1 MKFRHVRTVAAA
13 GVVLVAL
20 TGARHSHGGGCG
32 SSSSSH
38 GSDGGSSTS
47 GSSTSGGYEASTGS
61 SGYSSSGGSSTSGGY
76 DGGTSS
82 SGSSTSGSSTSG
94 FTTGGSSSSRSAMND
109 IKINGCKYNGAGSL
123 KTTVTATNS
132 SSSTKYTYLLT
143 MKFTAPGGKDLGTRH
158 PSIPYVQ
165 PGRTESLDVTQY
177 VPSADAISGTYRC
190 SVTDV
195 QRTPL
200 S

>member
-1 MKFRHVRTVAAA
+1 MKFRHVRAVAAA

-32 SSSSSH
+32 SSHSS
-38 GSDGGSSTS
+38 SDGGSSSTGGSSAS
-47 GSSTSGGYEASTGS
+47 GSSTSGGYEASTG
-61 SGYSSSGGSSTSGGY
+61 GY

-82 SGSSTSGSSTSG
+82 GSSSTGGSSTSSGSTSG
-94 FTTGGSSSSRSAMND
+94 YTSGGSSSGRSAMGD
-109 IKINGCKYNGAGSL
+109 IKINGCQYNGAGSV
-123 KTTVTATNS
+123 KTTVSATNS
-132 SSSTKYTYLLT
+132 SSGTKYTYRLT
-143 MKFTAPGGKDLGTRH
+143 VKFTAPGGKDLGTRH
-158 PSIPYVQ
+158 PSIPYVM
-165 PGRTESLDVTQY
+165 PGRTDSLDVIQY
-177 VPSADAISGTYRC
+177 VPSDAATSGTYRC

>member
-38 GSDGGSSTS
+38 GSDGGSSSS
-47 GSSTSGGYEASTGS
+47 GGSTSGGYEASTGS
-61 SGYSSSGGSSTSGGY
+61 SGYSTSGSSTSGGY

-94 FTTGGSSSSRSAMND
+94 FTTGGSGSSRSAMND

-132 SSSTKYTYLLT
+132 SSGTKYTYLLT

-190 SVTDV
+190 SVTGV

>member
-32 SSSSSH
+32 SSHS
-38 GSDGGSSTS
+38 GSSG
-47 GSSTSGGYEASTGS
+47 GSSTSGGYEASTGG
-61 SGYSSSGGSSTSGGY
+61 SGSTSGGY
-76 DGGTSS
+76 DGGTSTG
-82 SGSSTSGSSTSG
+82 GSSTSGSTSGGSTSG
-94 FTTGGSSSSRSAMND
+94 YTTGGTGSSRSAMGD
-109 IKINGCKYNGAGSL
+109 IKINGCRYNGAGSV
-123 KTTVTATNS
+123 KTTVSATNS

-143 MKFTAPGGKDLGTRH
+143 VKFTAPGGRDLGTRH
-158 PSIPYVQ
+158 PSIPYVL
-165 PGRTESLDVTQY
+165 PGRTDSTDVIQY
-177 VPSADAISGTYRC
+177 VPSDAATSGTYRC